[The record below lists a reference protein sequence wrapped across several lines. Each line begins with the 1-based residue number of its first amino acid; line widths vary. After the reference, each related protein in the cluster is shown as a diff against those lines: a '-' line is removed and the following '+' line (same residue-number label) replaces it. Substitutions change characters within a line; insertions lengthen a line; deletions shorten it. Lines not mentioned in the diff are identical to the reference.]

1 MISLGQDTTPT
12 GKAKSVGV
20 VLELVAH
27 LLPHKT
33 ICKDCV
39 APYRVAAGA
48 VCVAGLAGRQRQVSS
63 SGIRQGAASGR
74 QRGQRQGRG
83 LMVIVVMC
91 QSVTDSSSLHAR
103 ARCLSLSTS
112 SSTAHLLQTT
122 WSVDAKITARV
133 RCACVC
139 VYYSHDITQTD
150 ACCHYIIIQTLKT
163 ECCELGIL
171 TINVRHWA

>member
-1 MISLGQDTTPT
+1 MSLGQDTTPT

-20 VLELVAH
+20 LLELVAH
-27 LLPHKT
+27 FLPHKT
-33 ICKDCV
+33 IGKDCA

-48 VCVAGLAGRQRQVSS
+48 VCVAGLARRQRQVSS
-63 SGIRQGAASGR
+63 AGIRQGAANGR

-91 QSVTDSSSLHAR
+91 QSVTDGSSLYAR
-103 ARCLSLSTS
+103 ACCLSLSS

-139 VYYSHDITQTD
+139 VYSHGITQTE
-150 ACCHYIIIQTLKT
+150 ACSHHIIIQTLKT

-171 TINVRHWA
+171 TINVRHWT